1 MPAPDLIHRL
11 PRHLKMSELRV
22 FMAVLEHRS
31 LRKAAAALHL
41 TQPALSKSI
50 AGLEETL
57 GVKLFDRVA
66 NGVELT
72 VHGHGF
78 APRARAVF
86 DELRRAAQEL
96 ALVSSGAVG
105 SLRVGALPLPAI
117 PVVPA
122 AVGRLLDAHPGVQVS
137 LVEEHETELLDR
149 LRRRDIELAIL
160 RPALVDAEDD
170 LRIERLFDERAC
182 VVAARTHPLAAR
194 SQLQWPELL
203 QQRWVLPPADCFFY
217 EHVRRSLDAMH
228 LRMPRPAVEAM
239 SIQLRFSLVLHA
251 GMLSFGMCSQ
261 TRFGAGN
268 EFVVRLPVDL
278 PVTHTAVAAV
288 SLKSHAPSPLARRFV
303 QQVQALAEA
312 QAAPAAPTRHEL
324 ALLEATP

>member
-182 VVAARTHPLAAR
+182 VVAARTHPLAGGPIRWRRAASCSGPSCCSSAGCCRRPTASSTSMSGAR
-194 SQLQWPELL
+194 STPCTCGCPGPRSRRCRSNCAS
-203 QQRWVLPPADCFFY
+203 RWCCMPACCRSAC
-217 EHVRRSLDAMH
+217 VRR
-228 LRMPRPAVEAM
+228 PASARATSSSCACR
-239 SIQLRFSLVLHA
+239 SICR
-251 GMLSFGMCSQ
+251 
-261 TRFGAGN
+261 
-268 EFVVRLPVDL
+268 
-278 PVTHTAVAAV
+278 
-288 SLKSHAPSPLARRFV
+288 
-303 QQVQALAEA
+303 
-312 QAAPAAPTRHEL
+312 
-324 ALLEATP
+324 